1 MIRMSDQDRELGK
14 FEKLAHRVK
23 EGRKVA
29 GAAGTLGGVVILAKK
44 YAPDMAKKVSQLL
57 AKKR

>member
-14 FEKLAHRVK
+14 FEKLARGVK

-44 YAPDMAKKVSQLL
+44 YAPDMAKKVSQVL